1 MVVRTVMSNFGLTVT
16 LKKLGIES
24 ILTDVGDRYVLEEM
38 RKRDA
43 AIGGEDS
50 GHIIFLQHHTTGDGL
65 ITALQVLAAMK
76 KEGKT
81 LSELAAIMTVFP
93 QMLINLEVKKK
104 PKIESVSEIMAAIKE
119 VEEKLGNKGRVLV
132 RYSGTQNLCRIMVEG
147 PNKEE
152 TEKYCR
158 WIAAAVK
165 KNIGLN
171 KTGT

>member
-1 MVVRTVMSNFGLTVT
+1 MITSKDFDCKYENKWCPGCGNFQ
-16 LKKLGIES
+16 I
-24 ILTDVGDRYVLEEM
+24 
-38 RKRDA
+38 
-43 AIGGEDS
+43 
-50 GHIIFLQHHTTGDGL
+50 
-65 ITALQVLAAMK
+65 LAAMK

-104 PKIESVSEIMAAIKE
+104 PKIESVPEIMAAIKE

-158 WIAAAVK
+158 RIAAAVK

>member
-1 MVVRTVMSNFGLTVT
+1 
-16 LKKLGIES
+16 
-24 ILTDVGDRYVLEEM
+24 
-38 RKRDA
+38 
-43 AIGGEDS
+43 
-50 GHIIFLQHHTTGDGL
+50 
-65 ITALQVLAAMK
+65 MK

-158 WIAAAVK
+158 RIAAAVK